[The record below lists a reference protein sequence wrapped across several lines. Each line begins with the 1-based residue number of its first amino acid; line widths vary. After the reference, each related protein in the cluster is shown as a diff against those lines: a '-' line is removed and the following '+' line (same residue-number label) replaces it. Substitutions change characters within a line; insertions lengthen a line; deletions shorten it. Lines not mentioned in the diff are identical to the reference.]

1 VRIAVA
7 GATGVVGRHV
17 VEEVRRGGHEVVPLA
32 RSVGVDVHSGHGLA
46 EALTGVEV
54 VIDVLSTRTRVAAQ
68 AIEFFETTS
77 NNLLRA
83 GHEAGVRHHVA
94 LSIVGID
101 QVPSGYY
108 EGKLRQEAVVAE
120 GPVPWT
126 ILRATQFHEFAQ
138 QQLDLFS
145 DRLIALVQNRLTQP
159 IAAVEVAE
167 ALLALAL
174 DAPRGRTP
182 DLAGPEPRMLLPMAR
197 AVSRALKR
205 RQLVLPLH
213 IPAPTRQAIRDGG
226 LLPEAEGPR
235 GRQTFEE
242 WLEQLPAASGRAG

>member
-7 GATGVVGRHV
+7 GATGVVGRLV
-17 VEEVRRGGHEVVPLA
+17 AEEVRRGGHDVVPLA
-32 RSVGVDVHSGHGLA
+32 RSAGVDVFTGAGLSEALVGVDS
-46 EALTGVEV
+46 V
-54 VIDVLSTRTRVAAQ
+54 VDVLSTRTGSAAR
-68 AIEFFETTS
+68 ATEFFETTS
-77 NNLLRA
+77 THLLQA

-101 QVPSGYY
+101 RVPSGYY

-126 ILRATQFHEFAQ
+126 ILRATQFHEFAE
-138 QQLDLFS
+138 QQLDLFA

-167 ALLALAL
+167 ALVDLATGT
-174 DAPRGRTP
+174 PRGRTP
-182 DLAGPEPRMLLPMAR
+182 DLAGPEQKMMLPMAR

-213 IPAPTRQAIRDGG
+213 IANPARQAIRDGG
-226 LLPEAEGPR
+226 LLPQTDGPR
-235 GRQTFEE
+235 GRETFDA
-242 WLEQLPAASGRAG
+242 WLARSFPAR